1 MTEEN
6 ELAKLEGFVS
16 SLLEKYNDLQGN
28 NKKLNE
34 RIERRDVSIA
44 NLEGEIASMKDERG
58 EISSRVSGLIGKI
71 EEWEA
76 TTADA
81 ETSVDE
87 ETSGEDAEFDS
98 ETEDDKKESGVQG
111 NLFSVEAS
119 DE

>member
-6 ELAKLEGFVS
+6 ELTKLEGFVS

-34 RIERRDVSIA
+34 RIERRDASIVG
-44 NLEGEIASMKDERG
+44 LEDEIASMKDERG

-81 ETSVDE
+81 ETSVSVE
-87 ETSGEDAEFDS
+87 KNSEDAEF
-98 ETEDDKKESGVQG
+98 EAEAEEDKTESGVQG

-119 DE
+119 GE